1 MRTQQRA
8 IWNTAAAAEVA
19 TTAAPSQSILHI
31 FGGVVQYM
39 HDDPHCDNLEDIFGD
54 LPVTAMLVPLKRK
67 TIEAK
72 VQEGS
77 WDFDGEHGC
86 DFSVKMTVAVYPNFL
101 Q

>member
-72 VQEGS
+72 VQEGRGILMAS
-77 WDFDGEHGC
+77 MDAILLREDIENGGR
-86 DFSVKMTVAVYPNFL
+86 M
-101 Q
+101 